1 MSSKLLK
8 GTFILTLGTI
18 ISKALGLFY
27 VIPFNMIV
35 GKQGTVLYQ
44 YSYVAYTI
52 VISIATAGI
61 PLAVSKFISKYNA
74 MGEYEVGRKLFKS
87 GLMIMLVSGILSF
100 IALYAAAPFLAG
112 LIISDE
118 DLTSTVGQ
126 VTTVIRAVSF
136 ALIVVPFMSLIRG
149 FFQGHDAMFPS
160 AVSQV
165 IEQIVRI
172 VFLLGGSAIVL
183 FVLNGELITA
193 VSISVFAAFVGA
205 IGGLAVLL
213 LYWRKSKEEYD
224 SLLLYDK
231 GMQTD
236 IRLRS
241 MYKEILLSAAPFVF
255 VGVANPLFQAVDT
268 ITFNHAMSSIGLGS
282 ISETALNIFN
292 YQTHKI
298 IIIPVSLATG
308 FSMALIPMIT
318 RAFVKEDHSDLT
330 TNLNQTFQVLLFIT
344 LPACIGLSVLA
355 EPVYRLFYGTED
367 IMLGAEVLKL
377 YAPVAILFSLYPVT
391 ASILQGLNEQRFTIL
406 SLLVGILIKLSL
418 NIPFIERWETNGAIL
433 ATTLGY
439 TVSILIN
446 LGVIKAYAQYSFKI
460 VIRRSILILGFSVIM
475 YIVTTNVYKILQLFL
490 STESVFASLLM
501 VVIVAAFG
509 VLIYVYLAYRS
520 KLIYRIFGN
529 QAVRIKQKLR
539 LPF

>member
-74 MGEYEVGRKLFKS
+74 MGEYKVGRRLFKS
-87 GLMIMLVSGILSF
+87 GLMIMLASGVLSF
-100 IALYAAAPFLAG
+100 LALYAVAPFLAE
-112 LIISDE
+112 IIITDD

-149 FFQGHDAMFPS
+149 FFQGHDAMAPS

-183 FVLNGELITA
+183 YVLNGKLITA

-213 LYWRKSKEEYD
+213 LYWRKSKGEYD
-224 SLLLYDK
+224 DLLLNDR
-231 GMQTD
+231 GTQTELP
-236 IRLRS
+236 LRS
-241 MYKEILLSAAPFVF
+241 MYKEIILSAAPFVF
-255 VGVANPLFQAVDT
+255 VGLANPLFQLVDT
-268 ITFNHAMSSIGLGS
+268 VTFNRAMSSIGLTA

-318 RAFVKEDHSDLT
+318 RAFIKDDQSDLT

-367 IMLGAEVLKL
+367 ILMGAEVLKL

-391 ASILQGLNEQRFTIL
+391 ASILQGLNEQRYTIL

-418 NIPFIERWETNGAIL
+418 NMPFIERWETNGAIL

-446 LGVIKAYAQYSFKI
+446 LGVIKAYANYSFKI
-460 VIRRSILILGFSVIM
+460 VIRRSILIVGFSIMM
-475 YIVTTNVYKILQLFL
+475 YIVTTTVYRLLELFL

-501 VVIVAAFG
+501 VVIVA
-509 VLIYVYLAYRS
+509 VLGILVYVYLAFRS
-520 KLIYRIFGN
+520 KLIYRLFGD
-529 QAVRIKQKLR
+529 QARRLKQKLK